1 MRGAA
6 LPIGVFDSGV
16 GGLTVLRALRRRL
29 PQEAMTY
36 LGDTARLPYGTK
48 SGATVERY
56 ALQAAEHLVTQ
67 GIKLLVIA
75 CNTASAHAL
84 PALRRQHP
92 RLPIIGVIEPGAAAA
107 VGASAS
113 GRIAVIAT
121 EATVRAGA
129 YERAIATLRPD
140 AAVRAQAC
148 SLLVALAEEGWVDD
162 AIAEAA
168 LRRYLAPLFAA
179 ADRPDCLVLG
189 CTHFPLLKEAIGRVL
204 GPEIALI
211 DSGVAAAEA
220 VAGLLDRHGLA
231 APAAAQPRL
240 RLLATDGAERFAQL
254 AARFLGMPLTPAAVE
269 LVELGLGQDGAL
281 SARVT
286 AAL

>member
-1 MRGAA
+1 MLDPA

-29 PQEAMTY
+29 PQEAMIY

-56 ALQAAEHLVTQ
+56 ALQAAAHLAAR

-75 CNTASAHAL
+75 CNTASAEAL

-107 VGASAS
+107 VAASSS

-121 EATVRAGA
+121 EATVRAAA
-129 YERAIATLRPD
+129 YERAIAKLRPE

-162 AIAEAA
+162 AIAEAV
-168 LRRYLAPLFAA
+168 LRRYLAPLFAG

-204 GPEIALI
+204 GPDIALI

-220 VAGLLDRHGLA
+220 VAATLDAHGLA
-231 APAAAQPRL
+231 APAAAAPEL

-254 AARFLGMPLTPAAVE
+254 AARFLGMPLAPAAVE
-269 LVELGLGQDGAL
+269 LVEFGAGREGAL
-281 SARVT
+281 SARAT